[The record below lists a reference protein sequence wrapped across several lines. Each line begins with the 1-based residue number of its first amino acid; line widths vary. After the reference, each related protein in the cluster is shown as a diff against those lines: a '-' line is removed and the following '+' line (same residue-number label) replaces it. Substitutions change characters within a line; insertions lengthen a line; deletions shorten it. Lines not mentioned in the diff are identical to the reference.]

1 MLRITLMIITKQNP
15 IINTQK
21 INRKEY
27 KYIYTTKESYQNI
40 EEENKRIKE
49 ESRTTEYS
57 Q

>member
-1 MLRITLMIITKQNP
+1 MVITKQNP

-49 ESRTTEYS
+49 ESRTTE
-57 Q
+57 